1 MGCGGSKKADAM
13 LVAKTTPLPASDI
26 GDNELQLIILE
37 LGGCLACLFL

>member
-1 MGCGGSKKADAM
+1 VADAM
-13 LVAKTTPLPASDI
+13 LVVKTTPLLASEI